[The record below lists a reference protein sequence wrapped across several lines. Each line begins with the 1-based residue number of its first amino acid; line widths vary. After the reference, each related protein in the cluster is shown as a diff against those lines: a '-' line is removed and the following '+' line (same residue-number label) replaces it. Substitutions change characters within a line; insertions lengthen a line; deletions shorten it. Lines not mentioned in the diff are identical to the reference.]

1 MISKVT
7 KGSGFRGVLMYIAGK
22 QGAEYIGGNVSPN
35 PKEAA
40 REMGTLRQYSKC
52 KTPVWHCSLSL
63 SPEDR
68 RLTNDEFA
76 EIGERFLE
84 KIGLTNHQYTIFRHS
99 DRAHSH
105 IHIVVNRVDL
115 SPKHQTW
122 NAWQDV
128 KRAREA
134 KNQIEQEYRL
144 QVVKHNPQFACPEI
158 SRGEQEKARRTR
170 TIPAKQYVAKAIATA
185 SQTANV
191 RAFVKSLNDNG
202 ITAVPNISNTG
213 RMCGFS
219 FVWGKQHYKG
229 SQLKCS
235 WASLK
240 DRIGYDAEQDKEFL
254 MSLVPEDE
262 RPHKT
267 EETRG
272 QAPQRGRTI
281 YTAVEWLRMGGEKSN
296 NYRRAYKMLDD
307 GYSMKDTAQEL
318 RLQTPNITE
327 KQLQKILLRAGELW
341 IESNRNKLIW
351 AHSPR
356 RRYIRFSSD
365 PAIMLLQVLGLLVA
379 VAVKAVIRGIEER
392 HTERQIDSLSQEL
405 REMMDYAENKAMRRL
420 HRLER
425 QERQLVPERENPLL
439 QHAQEIGLERSK

>member
-1 MISKVT
+1 MISKIT
-7 KGSGFRGVLMYIAGK
+7 KGSGFKGVLMYIAGK
-22 QGAEYIGGNVSPN
+22 PGAEHIGGNVSQN

-40 REMGTLRQYSKC
+40 REMGILRQYSEC

-63 SPEDR
+63 APEDR
-68 RLTNDEFA
+68 QLTNKEFA

-134 KNQIEQEYRL
+134 KNQIEQEYCL

-219 FVWGKQHYKG
+219 FVCGKQHYKG
-229 SQLKCS
+229 SQLRCAWKELS
-235 WASLK
+235 ARLNYSP
-240 DRIGYDAEQDKEFL
+240 EQDNEFL
-254 MSLVPEDE
+254 VSLLPTDKQPLERITTERE
-262 RPHKT
+262 RP
-267 EETRG
+267 RR
-272 QAPQRGRTI
+272 QYCI
-281 YTAVEWLRMGGEKSN
+281 YTIREWKLMGGEKNSN
-296 NYRRAYKMLDD
+296 YKRAYTMLNNR
-307 GYSMKDTAQEL
+307 YSLKDIAQEL
-318 RLQTPNITE
+318 RLQNPHITE
-327 KQLQKILLRAGELW
+327 RQLNQILTQTGKLW
-341 IESNRNKLIW
+341 IDNNLDKLEW
-351 AHSPR
+351 AYHSR
-356 RRYIRFSSD
+356 RRSFYFSSD
-365 PAIMLLQVLGLLVA
+365 PAVMLLEVLALLIGVA
-379 VAVKAVIRGIEER
+379 VRAGLRSIEKHQTAKQMEG
-392 HTERQIDSLSQEL
+392 LSEEL
-405 REMMDYAENKAMRRL
+405 RAMANYAESKARQRIERDAMRHEQKPCKNL
-420 HRLER
+420 LLE
-425 QERQLVPERENPLL
+425 
-439 QHAQEIGLERSK
+439 HAWEMSMERSR